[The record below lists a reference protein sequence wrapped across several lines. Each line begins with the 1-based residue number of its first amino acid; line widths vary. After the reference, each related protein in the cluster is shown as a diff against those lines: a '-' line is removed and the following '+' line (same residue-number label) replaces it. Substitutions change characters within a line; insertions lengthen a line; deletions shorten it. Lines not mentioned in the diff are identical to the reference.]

1 MAAMF
6 GPRSGTMVPDKVPR
20 KVMGGGF
27 RSHSPPRSST
37 AKTTG
42 GVWKGM
48 NDDPAGTTRSGQGA
62 KRPGR
67 GTSGKEKLI
76 LAQEQEAADIERE
89 YIKNLQQQVYY
100 LELELA
106 YTKQNKAKAPQEH
119 RQQQQ
124 QQQGGGG
131 GGEYVGDAFQ
141 APGARSAR
149 GGWEGSGAAPSAA
162 PSSYP
167 APLPA
172 TTTPYAAVA
181 AVREAAERACLELQ
195 RTRTQQLEEA
205 ATRAYD
211 ITAQI
216 LKSTLHGDFPIV
228 TAPGQ

>member
-1 MAAMF
+1 MF

-48 NDDPAGTTRSGQGA
+48 NDDPAGTPRSGQGA

-76 LAQEQEAADIERE
+76 MAQEQEAADIERE

-100 LELELA
+100 LELELT
-106 YTKQNKAKAPQEH
+106 YTKQNKARAPQEH
-119 RQQQQ
+119 RQHQQQQQ
-124 QQQGGGG
+124 QQQGAG

-141 APGARSAR
+141 APTPGARSAG
-149 GGWEGSGAAPSAA
+149 GGWEGSGAA

-172 TTTPYAAVA
+172 ATTPYAAVA

-205 ATRAYD
+205 ANRAYD

-216 LKSTLHGDFPIV
+216 LKSTLYVHI
-228 TAPGQ
+228 